1 MLLIKQ
7 ASDELYNIF
16 EKSFIKVY
24 TIFTTNV
31 M

>member
-16 EKSFIKVY
+16 GKSFIKVY